1 MLPSLTG
8 MTSFKAGRATGAK
21 AEKIIC
27 CGIEALHGSYKID
40 SDHLT
45 IAQFFADHALAGELL
60 EICLNLNLYQTY
72 SSLVQGEVWVN
83 KFTEK
88 SYQMFHL

>member
-1 MLPSLTG
+1 
-8 MTSFKAGRATGAK
+8 MTIFKAVRATGAK
-21 AEKIIC
+21 ADNITC
-27 CGIEALHGSYKID
+27 CVVGALHESYKID

-60 EICLNLNLYQTY
+60 EICLNLNLHQTY